1 MDSEEVRKI
10 AHLARLAVSEED
22 LSGYVDDLSNIL
34 DLVEEMNTAEVGNV
48 SPMAHPLNMSQR
60 LRSDEVTD
68 SNQIEQLL
76 ANAPV
81 AEKQLF
87 LVPKVIE

>member
-1 MDSEEVRKI
+1 VDSEEVRKI